1 MDVELL
7 SALRDSLSRPDRVIF
22 LQKSYNILCKF
33 GRGKGFRKSTWWNT
47 PFCRAQLADFF
58 SHNEQGFKTTLPKLP
73 DTIASSDKEQLLSEY
88 KEISEYFHKT
98 YGAPKFTYAEVQAN
112 RKS

>member
-58 SHNEQGFKTTLPKLP
+58 HTTNKVLRPLCRNFL
-73 DTIASSDKEQLLSEY
+73 I
-88 KEISEYFHKT
+88 
-98 YGAPKFTYAEVQAN
+98 
-112 RKS
+112 R